1 MRKNLLKEKIKKGE
15 SALGT
20 FVKLTDPSVIEILA
34 IAGFDFFVV
43 DSEHVAMDREQLTN
57 ILRAADAYGI
67 TPIIR
72 TKENNRV
79 EILQT
84 LDLGYHGVQVP
95 NVDTVEQLESLV
107 KSVKYDPIGYRGFSP
122 SVRACDY
129 GTANIDEYIATAN
142 AETMVISHCET
153 RECVENI
160 DDILKVD
167 NLDVLFIGPMDLSQS
182 YGLTGKPGHETVK
195 GAIDMVIEKAKAAG
209 VPTGTVAG
217 NPDAA
222 KALIARG
229 VQYILMSSDMGMI
242 MQWGKNAVKG
252 VRGE

>member
-1 MRKNLLKEKIKKGE
+1 MRKNLLKEKIRNGE

-43 DSEHVAMDREQLTN
+43 DSEHVAFDREQLTN

-72 TKENNRV
+72 VKENNKV

-95 NVDTVEQLESLV
+95 NVDTVNQLESLV
-107 KSVKYDPIGYRGFSP
+107 KSVKYDPIGTRGFSP

-129 GTANIDEYIATAN
+129 GTCGIDEYIATAN
-142 AETMVISHCET
+142 SETMIVSHCET
-153 RECVENI
+153 KECVENI
-160 DDILKVD
+160 DEILKVEH
-167 NLDVLFIGPMDLSQS
+167 LDVLFIGPMDLSQS

-195 GAIDMVIEKAKAAG
+195 TAIDTVLAKAKAAG

-217 NPDAA
+217 NPDIA
-222 KALIARG
+222 KALIEKG
-229 VQYILMSSDMGMI
+229 VQYILMNSDMGMI
-242 MQWGKNAVKG
+242 MQWAKNAIKAVKEG
-252 VRGE
+252 